1 MDATT
6 LAEPFIQSGLLGTA
20 LVGTIIA
27 LVVVVRREWK
37 RSDRIEATREAEAKV
52 TQEQLVPALVRA
64 ADALARQNELTEQN
78 IAALST
84 NAEMIRELRDLRERR
99 ST

>member
-1 MDATT
+1 VDPESLAT
-6 LAEPFIQSGLLGTA
+6 PFIQSGLLGTA

-52 TQEQLVPALVRA
+52 TQEQLVPSLVRA

-78 IAALST
+78 IAALSK
-84 NAEMIRELRDLRERR
+84 NAELMRELRERR
-99 ST
+99 PT